1 MEPPDDQQAEAP
13 YTFGDRF
20 TSDIVVRLR
29 NEEGRDDWIYCHSKI
44 LTEKS
49 RYFADR
55 LSDKWPT
62 CKILDSRYCVE
73 VICQESD
80 YDHHINLLRLLYVV
94 GSADV
99 INKVASAVMAVL
111 DFRPSKDFDDFVG
124 IEARITEIKSK
135 FILQSEQVKV
145 IGIFGP
151 GGIGKTT
158 TARVLYNQ
166 LSPAFPFN
174 TFLEDIRGSYEKPC
188 ACFGTGFKVD
198 SFKRCFANSSLEI
211 NHGLEV
217 LAQKSLIYIQYGYI
231 KMHRLLE
238 QMGREIVK
246 KQSMENPGKPHF
258 LTDTDI
264 SDVLDENAATGNVLG
279 IMLCTSEKI
288 RICKSAIQGMS
299 NLKFL
304 YFNSSI
310 FWIPQKLDFLPHIL
324 DCLPDKLILLHW
336 NVCPLR
342 FWPSKFSGKFL
353 VELVMQYSQFEM
365 LWEGTKPLQCLK
377 MLDLSS
383 SWNLKKIPDLSKATS
398 LEELCLHDCRSLLEL
413 TSYIENATRLYRLDI
428 SGCTKIKDFPN
439 VSESMVELNLS
450 ETGIKEVPP
459 WIEKL
464 FHLRKLI
471 MCGCEKLKTISPN
484 ISKLE
489 NLELLCLRN
498 YDLCD
503 AGDHYQDREENLFE
517 AIIKWGPDFK
527 RSWRL
532 RSDFFD
538 VDYILPICLPEKALT
553 SPITLRLCSKG
564 IKTIP
569 DCIRCLAGLTEL
581 DVGECSRLV
590 ALPPLP
596 DSLLYL
602 DAQGCESLKRIDSSF
617 QNPKICLNFDNCSSL
632 KQKARELIQTS
643 ACKYAVLPGEE
654 VPAHFTHRASSGS
667 LTINSTQRPLPSS
680 FRFRACILLSNVH
693 AHPGDN
699 NDEWGE
705 SSLTTMSYS
714 VRGKQNGR
722 TVGSGSNQLLMP
734 ALYGNKEHLYIF
746 EDFFTLNQDCPEAEG
761 TTFTFLFRVHDKT
774 WKVKGCGVR
783 LLEVPHCIL
792 DGKETEDQE

>member
-1 MEPPDDQQAEAP
+1 
-13 YTFGDRF
+13 
-20 TSDIVVRLR
+20 
-29 NEEGRDDWIYCHSKI
+29 
-44 LTEKS
+44 
-49 RYFADR
+49 
-55 LSDKWPT
+55 
-62 CKILDSRYCVE
+62 
-73 VICQESD
+73 
-80 YDHHINLLRLLYVV
+80 
-94 GSADV
+94 
-99 INKVASAVMAVL
+99 
-111 DFRPSKDFDDFVG
+111 
-124 IEARITEIKSK
+124 
-135 FILQSEQVKV
+135 
-145 IGIFGP
+145 
-151 GGIGKTT
+151 
-158 TARVLYNQ
+158 
-166 LSPAFPFN
+166 
-174 TFLEDIRGSYEKPC
+174 
-188 ACFGTGFKVD
+188 
-198 SFKRCFANSSLEI
+198 
-211 NHGLEV
+211 
-217 LAQKSLIYIQYGYI
+217 
-231 KMHRLLE
+231 MHRLLE

-264 SDVLDENAATGNVLG
+264 SDVLDENTATGNVLG

-288 RICKSAIQGMS
+288 RICISAIQGMS

-365 LWEGTKPLQCLK
+365 LWEGTKPLPCLK

-439 VSESMVELNLS
+439 VSDSMVELNLS

-464 FHLRKLI
+464 FHL
-471 MCGCEKLKTISPN
+471 
-484 ISKLE
+484 
-489 NLELLCLRN
+489 
-498 YDLCD
+498 
-503 AGDHYQDREENLFE
+503 HREENLFE

-581 DVGECSRLV
+581 DVGECRRLV

-602 DAQGCESLKRIDSSF
+602 DAQGCESLKRIDSYF
-617 QNPKICLNFDNCSSL
+617 ENPKICLNFDNCSSL
-632 KQKARELIQTS
+632 KQKARKLIQTS

-680 FRFRACILLSNVH
+680 FRFRACILLSKVDNH
-693 AHPGDN
+693 LGDN

-714 VRGKQNGR
+714 VRSKQNGR
-722 TVGSGSNQLLMP
+722 TVGSGSNQLQP
-734 ALYGNKEHLYIF
+734 DLYGNKEHLYIF

-774 WKVKGCGVR
+774 WKVNGCGVR

-792 DGKETEDQE
+792 DGKETEDQECEEEDMLLVIPMIGSSEAAPVPGIFSSAFRFASSAPPLPLCDIKASAQEQIEYMITEDDDAPLLIADEVIKLQVKECVKSLFARFVQSLEEVTSKNGLSLKMVVSDLSWAFQILTKMEMVRDFVVTWVETSEKLVKLVEAMETGAETVDIRVKVTEVTSKVVEVIGYGTVILPSSDEAEILTEWLSKNGVYPDLTEAFEVWCYRSKVAKRRLGLLGGEEDGKDMS